1 MGYTH
6 FNKISGETGIGIG
19 TKGNETEVINSSG
32 VVTANVT
39 GNVTGNITNTLTAV
53 TGSTTATR
61 AGGTA
66 VVNSGLATIGSTDGQ
81 KNYTLAAPTA
91 GVNKTLVCTAGS
103 SANTSVVLCAS
114 GVTFDGTNT
123 QATFNAANEVLD
135 LVGLSATQWAIKSN
149 MNSVALATT

>member
-6 FNKISGETGIGIG
+6 YDKLSAHNGIAIGVKGSETD
-19 TKGNETEVINSSG
+19 VVNSSG

-39 GNVTGNITNTLTAV
+39 GNVTGNLTETVTAV

-66 VVNSGLATIGSTDGQ
+66 VVNSGIATLGSTDGQ

-103 SANTSVVLCAS
+103 SANTCVVLCAS

-123 QATFNAANEVLD
+123 KATFNAANELLD
-135 LVGLSATQWAIKSN
+135 LVGISTTQWAIKSN